1 MAAPHSSAK
10 AQEDHALRPLQRGR
24 HYALPKSHCAN
35 RSEWR
40 VLPGKP
46 PERLSPYYQLGCEFG
61 SSLMIAW
68 RKYGNEPIYVCEEHA
83 KELGH
88 SANVRASAGN
98 LPGDVETN
106 NENGTST
113 EASPAAVPKQ
123 ASSDPSKSANS
134 TSEAHRKAA
143 RRAQSPAERC
153 AAINRLIS
161 ELATQLENILSQSE
175 TTIAVANTIDI
186 ALEQA
191 TLEIIQNH
199 ALTEPQKDATI
210 QQLGALQESLKQD
223 VGQEITPLR
232 AHQIKQ
238 TVGDFSVADEARPAY
253 RAVYDSLEN
262 AIHTAAPKAKHLEKR
277 LANLLKM
284 KAELENF
291 RQANEL
297 APQSPELVLSKSS

>member
-1 MAAPHSSAK
+1 
-10 AQEDHALRPLQRGR
+10 
-24 HYALPKSHCAN
+24 
-35 RSEWR
+35 
-40 VLPGKP
+40 
-46 PERLSPYYQLGCEFG
+46 
-61 SSLMIAW
+61 MIAW

-98 LPGDVETN
+98 LSGEVEKSTK
-106 NENGTST
+106 NETST
-113 EASPAAVPKQ
+113 GAGPVGVPKQ
-123 ASSDPSKSANS
+123 ASSGPSESANS
-134 TSEAHRKAA
+134 ASEARRKGA

-161 ELATQLENILSQSE
+161 ELATQLENTLSQSE
-175 TTIAVANTIDI
+175 TTITVANTIDI

-191 TLEIIQNH
+191 TLEIIHNH
-199 ALTEPQKDATI
+199 AMTEAQKDATI
-210 QQLGALQESLKQD
+210 QQLGALQESLKQH
-223 VGQEITPLR
+223 VGQDITPFK
-232 AHQIKQ
+232 AYQIKQ

-262 AIHTAAPKAKHLEKR
+262 AIHTAVPKAKHLEKR

-291 RQANEL
+291 PQAKESAPPSLEL
-297 APQSPELVLSKSS
+297 MLSKSS